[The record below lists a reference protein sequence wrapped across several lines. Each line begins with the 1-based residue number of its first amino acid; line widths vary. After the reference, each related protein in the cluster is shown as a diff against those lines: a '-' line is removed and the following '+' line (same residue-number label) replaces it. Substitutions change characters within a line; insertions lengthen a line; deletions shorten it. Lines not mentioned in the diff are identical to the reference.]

1 MGDAKSNDTKPAE
14 ASNPGAPSD
23 VQLEIDLRKKDDGK
37 GKGKEPAKGGD
48 KGKAIKPPKKK
59 IQIPLSLVRDI
70 LVIVSAVLMI
80 LIVIFQYQEIQKFQL
95 MDTIKEWAGSLFKS
109 SAPAAPAGAPA
120 APAEGAA
127 PAAPAEGAAPAA
139 PGAPAAPPPDNGAS
153 GADSAL

>member
-109 SAPAAPAGAPA
+109 SAPAVPAG
-120 APAEGAA
+120 A